1 MYGWTGKIVTVDLT
15 HGKITEKP
23 SNLDILHSFIGG
35 RGLGTKLY
43 CDSAPPNID
52 PLNPENPLVF
62 ATGPLTGTTAPMS
75 GRHSMVT
82 KSPLTGTIFSS
93 SAGGH
98 FGKELKFAGI
108 DALVIT
114 GRAKEPV
121 YISIKDNDI
130 EILLAEN
137 VWGKNMRECTDLLK
151 SEGNVACIGRAGEK
165 TIPLANIM
173 NDYIHACGRGGLG
186 AVMGSKMLK
195 AVVVKGSK
203 KPKIADEVAFGKARD
218 EALRHLHE
226 GPMTSKGLSTYGTS
240 SLLNLIN
247 YNKILPT
254 KNFRKNEFSD
264 ADKVSGEFMRE
275 NYDVRNHACYN
286 CIIACKH
293 IIKNGEFEGYEIP
306 EYETLWAFGPD
317 NNNSSMDEIIRVN
330 RLCNDYGIDTIS
342 SGSTIAAYAELI
354 GEDIK
359 DLTEIVKKIGEKED
373 IGAELGKGS
382 RSLNDVWHA
391 CHTSLRSPEAQ
402 LGMTSKGLELPAY
415 DPRGVYGQALSYATS
430 NRGGCHLRGYMIPQ
444 EVFGKPTK
452 IEPKSFAGKAGLVHE
467 SQNEVAVMDSL
478 VLCMFAWLYIPV
490 NVFAD
495 MLSAATG
502 VDYTVD
508 EIKKCGGRIW
518 NIERMFN
525 NGAGFSRKDDSLPER
540 FFGGDG
546 MDKAEFEKSLDEYY
560 HLRGWDENGVPTAE
574 KLKELE
580 LL

>member
-23 SNLDILHSFIGG
+23 SDSDILRSFIGG

-43 CDSAPPNID
+43 YDSVSPNIN
-52 PLNPENPLVF
+52 PLSPENPLIF
-62 ATGPLTGTTAPMS
+62 ATGPLTGTPAPLS

-114 GRAKEPV
+114 GKAEEPV
-121 YISIKDNDI
+121 YISIKDDEI
-130 EILLAEN
+130 EIRPAGN
-137 VWGKNMRECTDLLK
+137 VWGKNVRECTDLLK
-151 SEGNVACIGRAGEK
+151 PEGNVACIGRAGEK
-165 TIPLANIM
+165 TVPLANIM

-195 AVVVKGSK
+195 AVVVKGTK
-203 KPKIADEVAFGKARD
+203 KPEIADEVAFGKARD
-218 EALRHLHE
+218 EALRHLYE

-240 SLLNLIN
+240 SLVNLIN

-254 KNFRKNEFSD
+254 RNFRETEFSD

-275 NYDVRNHACYN
+275 NYDIRNHACYN

-293 IIKNGEFEGYEIP
+293 IIKSGEFEGHEIP

-354 GEDIK
+354 GEDVK
-359 DLTEIVKKIGEKED
+359 DLTGIVKKIGEKED

-382 RSLNDVWHA
+382 RSLNDVWRA
-391 CHTSLRSPEAQ
+391 SHTSLRSPEAQ
-402 LGMTSKGLELPAY
+402 LGMHSKGLELPAY

-430 NRGGCHLRGYMIPQ
+430 NRGGCHLKGYMIPR
-444 EVFGKPTK
+444 EVFGKPKK

-467 SQNEVAVMDSL
+467 SQNEVAVIDSL
-478 VLCMFAWLYIPV
+478 ALCLFAWIYVPV
-490 NVFAD
+490 KEFSG

-508 EIKKCGGRIW
+508 EFKKCGERIW
-518 NIERMFN
+518 NLERMFN
-525 NGAGFSRKDDSLPER
+525 NSAGFSRKDDSLPER
-540 FFGGDG
+540 FFENGGINRD
-546 MDKAEFEKSLDEYY
+546 EFEKALDEYY
-560 HLRGWDENGVPTAE
+560 VLRGWDENGVLTAE
-574 KLKELE
+574 KLKELG
-580 LL
+580 L